1 LNNTYNILCLDQ
13 CIVANKNG
21 SARSITEFSCLQ
33 SNNAEAI
40 LDQIILDVK
49 FREVDDEVE
58 AFLDALDQDK
68 EPAATDTNR
77 VIDDITKNLLA
88 E

>member
-1 LNNTYNILCLDQ
+1 
-13 CIVANKNG
+13 
-21 SARSITEFSCLQ
+21 
-33 SNNAEAI
+33 
-40 LDQIILDVK
+40 VK